1 MCVYVCMYMY
11 GTSISPSTYTC
22 PITYTPTTYTFY
34 LPPIA
39 TLPILPTLPVLPIIL
54 TLPTLLTLLGV
65 FAEQLCAGRV
75 GHHERTGQT
84 QYHTSGPVGP
94 AATALNND
102 PKGPCPMGV
111 RTTTHQGGTGSST
124 GGSSTGGS
132 STGSSGT
139 GGGGGS
145 QIYSV
150 ARPLERYSYHH
161 HHHQEEEEKY
171 VSSRMLFYC

>member
-84 QYHTSGPVGP
+84 QYHTREQRSQG
-94 AATALNND
+94 ALSHGGADNNT
-102 PKGPCPMGV
+102 P
-111 RTTTHQGGTGSST
+111 GG
-124 GGSSTGGS
+124 
-132 STGSSGT
+132 
-139 GGGGGS
+139 
-145 QIYSV
+145 Y
-150 ARPLERYSYHH
+150 R
-161 HHHQEEEEKY
+161 
-171 VSSRMLFYC
+171 